1 MTTLLII
8 GIIFFYIVTGI
19 LLALVAGFFGVNI
32 SKPKNI
38 FLIVFYPIGM
48 WFLK

>member
-8 GIIFFYIVTGI
+8 GIILFYIFAGVLI
-19 LLALVAGFFGVNI
+19 AFIAGFCGVNI